1 MKSPILTCDLSLC
14 TTHVWLG
21 PCFTQMIPRAVDA
34 VISGEMTSLNQLR
47 PLAPIVLSWLK
58 GNLLLAHDDEELKRK
73 MGLILGTRRFVHNL
87 QHFGLWEDFIDHS
100 KTKALYLGQEMQKY
114 FEDNDLRTVLG
125 KDVVPEV
132 FGKCHVGCDGVR
144 EVVPCSAD
152 EGERRQ
158 TVQMSFS
165 QAAMSRSQ
173 LWNEKCYIHCLRM
186 VAMAIDALYQAMV
199 KEICTRSRGIFSSPS
214 IKGYVRMMNK
224 CLSPEDHL
232 WEQFPRPEC
241 NLDVNRN
248 SCAFDSPKD
257 LVSFIEKMKGDSKIG
272 SHPVRIKNMML
283 FDTDRAEKQYFYRA
297 ILINWLYTPGFTYKE
312 LAKKAQALWD
322 RYSNYEGVPGYGEK
336 DPLEPSDTWRQQV
349 RVARDFL
356 ESPEMEGKQVQCVVE
371 TQALL
376 KPYLLGRQK
385 LHFLY
390 KIARASSPEALCS
403 DFRAIA
409 VPDARSFDE
418 IEDDALHDVKAF
430 LTETSDVNRQDKEL
444 QGATRLWKI
453 AEQGHAK
460 AAEEILRHPRID
472 PNKTRTETRTTPLY
486 IAAHHG
492 HHEVVRALLAHPKIK
507 INVGNLEN
515 NASALL
521 VASQEGH
528 EMVVE
533 MLLEAEGIDVNQATS
548 GGVTPLCQA
557 CSHRH
562 EHIVQLVL
570 RASDI
575 NVEHVTN
582 DGATAMTLSQNHRTI
597 VKLLQDHLSSRK
609 ANHLSSRKTNF
620 DLCVEV

>member
-1 MKSPILTCDLSLC
+1 MNDLSLC
-14 TTHVWLG
+14 TDICLG
-21 PCFTQMIPRAVDA
+21 PCFAQMVPRAVEA
-34 VISGEMTSLNQLR
+34 VISGELTSLKQLR
-47 PLAPIVLSWLK
+47 PLAPFVLSWLK
-58 GNLLLAHDDEELKRK
+58 ENLLLAHDDEELKRK
-73 MGLILGTRRFVHNL
+73 IGLILGTRRFVHNL
-87 QHFGLWEDFIDHS
+87 PHFGLWEEFIDDS
-100 KTKALYLGQEMQKY
+100 KAKALYLGQEMQKY
-114 FEDNDLRTVLG
+114 FEDCDLRTVLG
-125 KDVVPEV
+125 EDVVPEV
-132 FGKCHVGCDGVR
+132 FGKCHVGRDGVR
-144 EVVPCSAD
+144 EVVQCSAD

-165 QAAMSRSQ
+165 QAAGSRSQ
-173 LWNEKCYIHCLRM
+173 LWNEKSYIHCLRM
-186 VAMAIDALYQAMV
+186 VAMAMDAVYQAMV
-199 KEICTRSRGIFSSPS
+199 KEICTRSKGIFTSAT
-214 IKGYVRMMNK
+214 IKGYVRMVNK

-248 SCAFDSPKD
+248 ACTFDRPKD
-257 LVSFIEKMKGDSKIG
+257 LVSFIDKMKGDSRIDN
-272 SHPVRIKNMML
+272 HPVRIKNMML

-322 RYSNYEGVPGYGEK
+322 RYSNYEDVPGYGEK

-356 ESPEMEGKQVQCVVE
+356 ESVEMEGKQVQCIVE
-371 TQALL
+371 TQLLL

-430 LTETSDVNRQDKEL
+430 LTETSDVNREDKEL

-453 AEQGHAK
+453 AEQGHTK
-460 AAEEILRHPRID
+460 AAGEILRHPRID
-472 PNKTRTETRTTPLY
+472 PNKIRTETRTTPLY

-533 MLLEAEGIDVNQATS
+533 MLLEAEGINVNQATS

-557 CSHRH
+557 CNQRH
-562 EHIVQLVL
+562 EHIVQLLL
-570 RASDI
+570 RAANID
-575 NVEHVTN
+575 VEHVTK
-582 DGATAMTLSQNHRTI
+582 DGATAMTLSQNHKTI
-597 VKLLQDHLSSRK
+597 IKLLQDHLSSHK
-609 ANHLSSRKTNF
+609 AKHPSEETTTSSPMNKYK
-620 DLCVEV
+620 VVG